1 MTRVYSVEN
10 CPYCK
15 ELKDMLTKD
24 NIPFVDI
31 DVNKSENESEFQKLF
46 EITKCDDV
54 PMVKIGNQILVPN
67 VSFKTISELSLL
79 VKKLNNL

>member
-15 ELKDMLTKD
+15 ELKEMLTKD

-31 DVNKSENESEFQKLF
+31 DVNKPENEEEFKKLF

-54 PMVKIGNQILVPN
+54 PMVKVGNQILVPN
-67 VSFKTISELSLL
+67 VSFRSIQECA
-79 VKKLNNL
+79 NLTKQFLG